1 MIIYPD
7 NTMPPPPPAPP
18 PPPPP
23 APGPG
28 AGAGAAPAAALKTV
42 PLLGDALHEMKKK
55 LTGFEETPAA
65 AEGISIT
72 SISSLD
78 CIALHMIDMFSSD
91 SCPCC
96 CSF

>member
-1 MIIYPD
+1 MTLQHVIIYPD

-28 AGAGAAPAAALKTV
+28 AGAAPAAAFKTV

-65 AEGISIT
+65 AEGIF
-72 SISSLD
+72 ISPLYRLQD
-78 CIALHMIDMFSSD
+78 L
-91 SCPCC
+91 
-96 CSF
+96 

>member
-1 MIIYPD
+1 
-7 NTMPPPPPAPP
+7 MPPPPPAPP

-28 AGAGAAPAAALKTV
+28 AGAGAAPAAAFKTV

-72 SISSLD
+72 STSLLYTD
-78 CIALHMIDMFSSD
+78 CKTCDTFSSD
-91 SCPCC
+91 S
-96 CSF
+96 